1 MRSLFSVLIN
11 VPNIRV
17 YPTDNLRLLGLTRNP
32 FVKPNWRNRCQA
44 SSVNKDDDNYD
55 DDDDDVSSGYCCLPF
70 CCSSCHNN
78 NKQRQGKQQTTSGN
92 EKAHAE
98 GRKQMEEERWTK
110 YTYQN
115 RSRNEPAGSESTLES
130 MMSSSAVVAAVRS
143 VGSTSILASQ
153 AATAATSRTWER
165 ERTATNWHWKGCRTK
180 QNTMVIYT
188 PNGARIPRKLEYKCE
203 KIKYTVGTEFG

>member
-32 FVKPNWRNRCQA
+32 FVKPNWRNRCQG
-44 SSVNKDDDNYD
+44 SSVNRHDYNYD
-55 DDDDDVSSGYCCLPF
+55 DDDDDVSSGYCCRPF

-98 GRKQMEEERWTK
+98 GRKQMEEEEDGRWTK
-110 YTYQN
+110 YSYQN
-115 RSRNEPAGSESTLES
+115 RSRKKPAGSKSTLES

-143 VGSTSILASQ
+143 VGSTSILASR
-153 AATAATSRTWER
+153 AATEAEHDKAELGER
-165 ERTATNWHWKGCRTK
+165 QRTATN
-180 QNTMVIYT
+180 
-188 PNGARIPRKLEYKCE
+188 
-203 KIKYTVGTEFG
+203 